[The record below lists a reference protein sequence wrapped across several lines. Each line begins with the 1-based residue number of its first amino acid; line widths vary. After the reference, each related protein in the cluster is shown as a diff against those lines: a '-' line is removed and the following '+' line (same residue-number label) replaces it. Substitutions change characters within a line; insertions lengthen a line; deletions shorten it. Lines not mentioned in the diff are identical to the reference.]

1 MKILKALAVTV
12 LVLLLA
18 ISPALADSSAT
29 QGDVTIL
36 VFDDKKVI
44 FNIEEVP
51 WVEGETVRTAML
63 NAAQMEPSFKFET
76 GNIDGSGEIVT
87 KIGDSQAEADEFW
100 ALSINDE
107 LSEQGIDTA
116 VVNNGDVII
125 WDIERQTSPS
135 TEFDP
140 SDSGETNF

>member
-12 LVLLLA
+12 LALLLA
-18 ISPALADSSAT
+18 ISPALADSSAS
-29 QGDVTIL
+29 QGEVTIL
-36 VFDDKKVI
+36 VFDDGKVI
-44 FNIEEVP
+44 FNIEELP

-63 NAAQMEPSFKFET
+63 NAAQKEPSFKYET
-76 GNIDGSGEIVT
+76 NNIDGYGEIVT
-87 KIGDSQAEADEFW
+87 KIGESQAEAEEFW

-107 LSEQGIDTA
+107 PTEQGINTA

>member
-18 ISPALADSSAT
+18 ISPALADSSAS

-36 VFDDKKVI
+36 VFDDGKVI

-63 NAAQMEPSFKFET
+63 NAAEKEPSFKFET
-76 GNIDGSGEIVT
+76 ENIDGYGEIVT
-87 KIGDSQAEADEFW
+87 KIGDIKAEAEEFW
-100 ALSINDE
+100 VLSINDE
-107 LSEQGIDTA
+107 FNDVGIDTV
-116 VVNNGDVII
+116 VVNNGDVIL
-125 WDIERQTSPS
+125 WDIERQISPS
-135 TEFDP
+135 NELNP
-140 SDSGETNF
+140 SGSGETLL

>member
-18 ISPALADSSAT
+18 ISPAFADSSAS

-87 KIGDSQAEADEFW
+87 KIGDSQAEAEEFW

-116 VVNNGDVII
+116 VVNNGDVIL
-125 WDIERQTSPS
+125 WDIERKISPS
-135 TEFDP
+135 TELDP
-140 SDSGETNF
+140 SNSGETNF